1 MWIFKKKDIAGD
13 EELAKN
19 YFNSGDKKYVG
30 DLFEKHVKTVYGV
43 CLFYFRDRD
52 LAKDMVMQIFEKLMV
67 ELLKSEVRN
76 FKAWLSFVVRN
87 HCINEIR
94 KNKGKYQV
102 PETWLDFEVKE
113 TSLEEEEKLKA
124 INEDQMLEHMKAA
137 MHLLKDNQRLCV
149 DLFYLQN
156 LSYQQICD
164 KTKFSVNEV
173 KSFIQNGKRNLKLL
187 IEAKMKNKNDE
198 S

>member
-1 MWIFKKKDIAGD
+1 MWIFKKKIIAGD

-19 YFNSGDKKYVG
+19 YFISGDKKYVG

-67 ELLKSEVRN
+67 ELLKTEVRN

-94 KNKGKYQV
+94 KNKGKYRV
-102 PETWLDFEVKE
+102 PESWLDFEMKE
-113 TSLEEEEKLKA
+113 TSLSEEERLETVS
-124 INEDQMLEHMKAA
+124 EEQMLAHMKAA
-137 MHLLKDNQRLCV
+137 LPLLKDNQKLCV
-149 DLFYLQN
+149 QLFYLQN
-156 LSYQQICD
+156 LSYQQICE
-164 KTKFSVNEV
+164 KTKFSINEV
-173 KSFIQNGKRNLKLL
+173 KSFIQNGKRNLRLL
-187 IEAKMKNKNDE
+187 IEAKMKNNNDE
-198 S
+198 F